1 MGFCDLKMLFPL
13 QGCHVA
19 KLDHFSMTHD
29 YPVAVKSMETLGCKF
44 LANLSEHDGQ
54 VCSCRIPTDFFC

>member
-1 MGFCDLKMLFPL
+1 M
-13 QGCHVA
+13 A

-54 VCSCRIPTDFFC
+54 VCSCRIPTDYFC